1 MPEINRLDMEKRLDI
16 ALEIAKNLPNM
27 TFDIYG
33 TRVLDKKVSP
43 ILQALQKLQ
52 NVRLCGRYDGFSYLY
67 PIILR
72 FCTRLSVTD
81 CPTLS

>member
-16 ALEIAKNLPNM
+16 VLEIAKNLPNM

-52 NVRLCGRYDGFSYLY
+52 NVRLCGRYDGFSPTYIQL
-67 PIILR
+67 
-72 FCTRLSVTD
+72 FCFSVHD
-81 CPTLS
+81 SV